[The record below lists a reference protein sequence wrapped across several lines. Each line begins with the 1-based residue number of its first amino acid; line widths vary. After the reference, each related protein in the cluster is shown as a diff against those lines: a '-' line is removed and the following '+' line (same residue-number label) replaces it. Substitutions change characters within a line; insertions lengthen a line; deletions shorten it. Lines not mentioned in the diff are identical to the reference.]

1 MNSKEASVRES
12 QHQDGGKSKDLSFS
26 RFKNRISMLFVGLH
40 KAYTELVGR
49 FIILVL
55 YATMDTWVCFGV
67 NSSVRI
73 IWFGVR
79 GVGGDRGTHREVV
92 DVRLDLLTLV
102 PMTLIPQNSVITD
115 KQSHGK
121 RAYRAAVARQGSLPR
136 SSIRT
141 WERSEVERK
150 EGSWATGMEGWER

>member
-1 MNSKEASVRES
+1 
-12 QHQDGGKSKDLSFS
+12 
-26 RFKNRISMLFVGLH
+26 MLFVGLH
-40 KAYTELVGR
+40 KAYTELVER
-49 FIILVL
+49 CINLVL

-79 GVGGDRGTHREVV
+79 EVGGDRSTHREVV

-115 KQSHGK
+115 KQS
-121 RAYRAAVARQGSLPR
+121 Y
-136 SSIRT
+136 
-141 WERSEVERK
+141 
-150 EGSWATGMEGWER
+150 